1 MLRLSLLLYLFQPLW
16 VLGESTKETDP
27 WRVASLSA
35 IQSYLSRPVNKILLK
50 QCKGYLD
57 MPSMLNINTSPTQ
70 IQLEGSMYY
79 LDEAIESN
87 YELQPDNV
95 VIGYLLC
102 GVGGGSVISVIFEKQ
117 AKKAIA
123 IVNMPGR

>member
-1 MLRLSLLLYLFQPLW
+1 
-16 VLGESTKETDP
+16 
-27 WRVASLSA
+27 
-35 IQSYLSRPVNKILLK
+35 
-50 QCKGYLD
+50 
-57 MPSMLNINTSPTQ
+57 MLNINTSPTQ
-70 IQLEGSMYY
+70 IQLEGSTYY